1 MKFSFSVSE
10 GGTETKST
18 FGTSYFGRFG
28 CGHAGKGVGRT
39 TSFNQYDLGT
49 LT

>member
-1 MKFSFSVSE
+1 MKFSFSASK

-18 FGTSYFGRFG
+18 TGTSYFGSFG

-39 TSFNQYDLGT
+39 TSFNQCDLGT
-49 LT
+49 PT